1 MRFTQRAIYYLIVT
15 TLLFTNPLQAQDNW
29 KADSWEQ
36 IFAAKK
42 GTVTALWYDI
52 EPFIYKNSNGQLE
65 GVEFEIME
73 SLKTYLKNK
82 YGIELTIEWV
92 NAGSFEKIYD
102 QVKKTKLNGV
112 FGWSYYSITP
122 GRKKEVQFSPPY
134 MPDLNIVVTNS
145 SEPVYATAQ
154 ELTEKLKDMQA
165 YTMANTTMDEDILSL
180 KNNFYKDLKVSKK
193 YDDYV
198 VMQDIAADRKG
209 FGYVPLS
216 VYIVGLQKGI
226 KVKRQNVLST
236 RREGFAA
243 VMPLNSDWKMVTEE
257 YFSTEEFRKKA
268 GNIVTK
274 YLGSEVSDLV
284 LGQKKDTTGKR
295 MTDLELVSLEKEIV
309 TKRLV
314 ETALQVQRER
324 NIRSVIIAA
333 IALGLIFFFLY
344 YRRYI
349 AKQRINKELVQRNEI
364 ILQQKKEIEKIN
376 RTLQLKFLQSRLNP
390 HFLFN
395 SLNAIQYFVGL
406 NNRKAAMSYI
416 SSFSAFLRQH
426 LQTAASLTH
435 SVFKEAGMLKQ
446 YMDLEKKR
454 FEGKFNF
461 EINLPQQ
468 PGLLELNIPSLLT
481 HSIVEYALYNR
492 VLNRTDNT
500 GYIEVSFA
508 KTAQTLLITIID
520 NGIGKKIMEEQ
531 ADSKTMNNLTPDAG
545 LMQER
550 LSLMNADLGNQK
562 ITITENYKTTEK
574 DVVTGTITIISIP
587 ANYNL

>member
-1 MRFTQRAIYYLIVT
+1 MRFKLRPIYYLIAGII
-15 TLLFTNPLQAQDNW
+15 FYTNPLQAQDAW

-36 IFAAKK
+36 VFADKK

-52 EPFIYKNSNGQLE
+52 EPFIYKNTNGQLE
-65 GVEFEIME
+65 GVEYEIME
-73 SLKTYLKNK
+73 SLKTYLRNR
-82 YGIELTIEWV
+82 YGIELSINWV
-92 NAGSFEKIYD
+92 NAKSFENIYE
-102 QVKKTKLNGV
+102 QVKQTKQSGV

-122 GRKKEVQFSPPY
+122 ERKKEVQFSPPY

-154 ELTEKLKDMQA
+154 ELTGKLKDMQA
-165 YTMANTTMDEDILSL
+165 YTMANTTMDEDVLSL
-180 KNNFYKDLKVSKK
+180 KNNFDKELKVARQN
-193 YDDYV
+193 DDYE
-198 VMQDIAADRKG
+198 VMRNIAADKKG

-243 VMPLNSDWKMVTEE
+243 VMPFQSDWQQLMDE
-257 YFSTEEFRKKA
+257 YFNTEEFMNKA
-268 GNIVTK
+268 ATIVTK
-274 YLGSEVSDLV
+274 YLGTEVTDLV
-284 LGQKKDTTGKR
+284 LGQKKDSAGKR
-295 MTDLELVSLEKEIV
+295 MSDLELVSLEKEIV

-333 IALGLIFFFLY
+333 IGFGLIFFFMT

-349 AKQRINKELVQRNEI
+349 AKQRVNKELMQRNEI
-364 ILQQKKEIEKIN
+364 IVQQKKEIEKIN

-395 SLNAIQYFVGL
+395 SLNAIQYFVGT
-406 NNRKAAMSYI
+406 NDRKAAMTYI

-435 SVFKEAGMLKQ
+435 SVLKEATMLKQ
-446 YMDLEKKR
+446 YLDLEKTR
-454 FEGKFNF
+454 FAGKFNF
-461 EINLPQQ
+461 DIELPQE
-468 PGLLELNIPSLLT
+468 PDLLELHMPSLLT
-481 HSIVEYALYNR
+481 HTFVEYALYKR
-492 VLNRTDNT
+492 VLNRSDNEGMIT
-500 GYIEVSFA
+500 VSFT
-508 KTAQTLLITIID
+508 KDEETLVITIDD
-520 NGIGKKIMEEQ
+520 NGIGKKMAGEFTDRKEINE
-531 ADSKTMNNLTPDAG
+531 LTPDAG

-550 LSLMNADLGNQK
+550 LNLLNADLGKQK

-574 DVVTGTITIISIP
+574 AIVTGTVTIISIP
-587 ANYNL
+587 AQYNV

>member
-1 MRFTQRAIYYLIVT
+1 MRFKPRAIYYLIAGII
-15 TLLFTNPLQAQDNW
+15 LFTSPLQAQDTW

-36 IFAAKK
+36 VFANKK

-52 EPFIYKNSNGQLE
+52 EPFIYKNSVGQLE
-65 GVEFEIME
+65 GVEYEIME
-73 SLKTYLKNK
+73 SLKTYLKNR
-82 YGIELTIEWV
+82 YGIELSVNWV
-92 NAGSFEKIYD
+92 NARSFENIYE
-102 QVKKTKLNGV
+102 QVKQTKQNGV

-122 GRKKEVQFSPPY
+122 ERKKEVQFSPPY

-154 ELTEKLKDMQA
+154 ELTGKLKDMQA
-165 YTMANTTMDEDILSL
+165 YTMANTTMDEDVLSL
-180 KNNFYKDLKVSKK
+180 KNNFDKELKVARQ
-193 YDDYV
+193 YDDYD
-198 VMQDIAADRKG
+198 VMRNIAADRKG

-243 VMPLNSDWKMVTEE
+243 VMPLHSDWKQLVDE
-257 YFSTEEFRKKA
+257 YFNTEEFMNKA

-274 YLGSEVSDLV
+274 YLGTEVSDLV
-284 LGQKKDTTGKR
+284 LGHKKDSAGKR

-324 NIRSVIIAA
+324 NIRSAIVAA
-333 IALGLIFFFLY
+333 IGLGLIFFFLT

-349 AKQRINKELVQRNEI
+349 AKQRINKELMQRNEI
-364 ILQQKKEIEKIN
+364 IMQQKKEIEKIN

-395 SLNAIQYFVGL
+395 SLNAIQYFVGI
-406 NNRKAAMSYI
+406 NDRKAAMGYI

-435 SVFKEAGMLKQ
+435 SVLKEATMLKQ
-446 YMDLEKKR
+446 YLELEKNR
-454 FEGKFNF
+454 FAGKFNF
-461 EINLPQQ
+461 DIELPQD
-468 PGLLELNIPSLLT
+468 PDLLELHMPSLLT
-481 HSIVEYALYNR
+481 HSFVEYALYNR
-492 VLNRTDNT
+492 VLNRTDNSGMIT
-500 GYIEVSFA
+500 VTFTKAGE
-508 KTAQTLLITIID
+508 TLLITIDD
-520 NGIGKKIMEEQ
+520 NGIGKKMIGEFTE
-531 ADSKTMNNLTPDAG
+531 KKEINELTPDAG
-545 LMQER
+545 LVQER
-550 LSLMNADLGNQK
+550 LSLLNADLGKQK
-562 ITITENYKTTEK
+562 ITITEDYKTTEK
-574 DVVTGTITIISIP
+574 AVVTGTVTIISIP
-587 ANYNL
+587 A